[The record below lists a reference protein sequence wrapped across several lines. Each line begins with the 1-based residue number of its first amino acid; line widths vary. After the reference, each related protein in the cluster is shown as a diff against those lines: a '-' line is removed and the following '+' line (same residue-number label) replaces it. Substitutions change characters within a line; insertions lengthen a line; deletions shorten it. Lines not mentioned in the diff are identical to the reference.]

1 MEQIYLKQNDQADS
15 KQKNNKDLGL
25 TPPRVL
31 VIGFFS
37 IIFVGTLLL
46 TLSQATIDGK
56 GLSMLDALFT
66 STSAVCVTG
75 LVIVDTGTHFTTFG
89 QAVILVLIEM
99 GGLGFM
105 TFATLFAI
113 ILGRKISFKERLL
126 LQEAL
131 NQISLEGIVR
141 LAKYIMQISL
151 VIQASGAIIFTL
163 LWQTELGWGK
173 ALYFGIFHSVSA
185 FNNAGFDL
193 FGNFNSL
200 TGYKSD
206 LVTNLTMMF
215 LIISGGFG
223 FAVLS
228 DLYTKKGK
236 KLSLHTRVVLRTSG
250 LLIIIGTVVIFLL
263 EFGNSAT
270 IGGLNPQTKLL
281 SSLFQSVTP
290 RTAGFNTLPI
300 SEMRDSTQ
308 LFILLLMFIGA
319 SPGSTGGGIKTTT
332 FVAIVMSVIN
342 TLKGNCQVT
351 ISERN
356 IPKDII
362 QKAITI
368 TFLAMLLIIIVTMV
382 LSITENSDLLTLLF
396 ETVSAFGTVG
406 LSMGI
411 TPNLS
416 QLGKAAI
423 IFTMFCGRVGPLT
436 LVFALSYK
444 RKTAAVN
451 IKYPEEKLIIG

>member
-37 IIFVGTLLL
+37 IIFVGALLL

-56 GLSMLDALFT
+56 GLSILDALFT

-75 LVIVDTGTHFTTFG
+75 LVVVDTGTHFTTFG
-89 QAVILVLIEM
+89 QVVILVLIEM

-113 ILGRKISFKERLL
+113 ILGRKISLKERLL

-151 VIQASGAIIFTL
+151 AIQALGAIIFTL
-163 LWQTELGWGK
+163 RWQIELGWGK